1 MISHTH
7 EKKFKCLK
15 CIMEF
20 GYKHHLDRHIKIIHD
35 KELFKCE
42 ECGAE
47 HSKKKGLAK
56 CKKQHDQAKIRM
68 LKKKE
73 KGSKQVEDPENDDA
87 IKKTKRIKKQSKM
100 GKSGSQ

>member
-1 MISHTH
+1 
-7 EKKFKCLK
+7 
-15 CIMEF
+15 MEF

-56 CKKQHDQAKIRM
+56 CKKQHDQANMRM

-73 KGSKQVEDPENDDA
+73 KESAKQMEDLDDNDTM
-87 IKKTKRIKKQSKM
+87 KKTKRIKK
-100 GKSGSQ
+100 